1 MRRIR
6 TIWSMQLSLLM
17 ITISCALIFWAS
29 TRTALSQPSVQLST
43 MLYIQA
49 DRSVKNAYDC
59 TQVGIDEIDPALLTK
74 EERIAL
80 LDKNL
85 DKSMDSF
92 SHCVSVAQSQMTGGG
107 SGGGKGDIG
116 INGSDQWGN
125 GTSVDAPSQNSDEK
139 LAEREITIENQQ
151 DMTKV
156 TDVKGTTPTVRGVIP
171 PKNNDKVI
179 CKLLYQEIVK
189 TTDPKMLGGL
199 KQQYANYKCG

>member
-1 MRRIR
+1 MRQIKKN
-6 TIWSMQLSLLM
+6 WSKQLNLLL
-17 ITISCALIFWAS
+17 ITISCALVFSAS
-29 TRTALSQPSVQLST
+29 TRTSLSQPSAQLST

-49 DRSVKNAYDC
+49 DSPVKNAYDC
-59 TQVGIDEIDPALLTK
+59 TQVGIDEIDPVLLTK

-85 DKSMDSF
+85 DRSMDSF
-92 SHCVSVAQSQMTGGG
+92 SHCISVAQSQMTGAG

-116 INGSDQWGN
+116 VNGSEQSDKEASTGAA
-125 GTSVDAPSQNSDEK
+125 SHHSDEK
-139 LAEREITIENQQ
+139 LAEREITTENQQ
-151 DMTKV
+151 EMTKV
-156 TDVKGTTPTVRGVIP
+156 SDVKGTTPTVRGVIP

-189 TTDPKMLGGL
+189 TTDPAMLGGL